1 VSRLS
6 KQQQR
11 RIVAQREN
19 RLAAQEAE
27 NIATVVCHLG
37 YHLVLE
43 REGVLFAADW
53 RRQSGDVVC
62 NDQVLVKWA
71 GERAVVEAVLPRHHV
86 FCKWQGRGCKAVA
99 ANLEQLLMVIA
110 PEPVWQESLVDR
122 HLIAAQQA
130 GIATAI
136 LVNKLDLLDEAEKAE
151 LRQRLEPYVALGVPV
166 FYASVADGI
175 VPPELQQWLQGR
187 QSILCGQ
194 SGVGK
199 SSLIRALKPDVDVWV
214 QAISDV
220 TGHGRHTTTNLRR
233 YPLDE
238 VSALIDTPGVR
249 GLGLSHLDHDEILRG
264 FPDIAE
270 YVVQCRFADCD
281 HRTGVGCAVLAA
293 LEQGDIYAAR
303 YHSFLQLLDERT

>member
-71 GERAVVEAVLPRHHV
+71 GERAVVEAVLPRRHV
-86 FCKWQGRGCKAVA
+86 FCKWQGRGCKTVA
-99 ANLEQLLMVIA
+99 ANLDQLLMVIA

-130 GIATAI
+130 GIVAAI
-136 LVNKLDLLDEAEKAE
+136 LVNKLDLLEDAGQAE
-151 LRQRLEPYVALGVPV
+151 LRQRLVPYVALGVPI
-166 FYASVADGI
+166 FYASVAGGA

-187 QSILCGQ
+187 QTILCGQ

-199 SSLIRALKPDVDVWV
+199 SSLVCALKPDVDVWV
-214 QAISDV
+214 QAISDA

-249 GLGLSHLDHDEILRG
+249 GLGLSHLDHDAILRG

-270 YVVQCRFADCD
+270 YVAQCRFADCD
-281 HRTGVGCAVLAA
+281 HRTGADCAVLAA
-293 LEQGDIYAAR
+293 LEQGDIYPAR